1 MDKEREGL
9 KLSAVFVI
17 IAGLICVA
25 TAIIY
30 AIFESI
36 NRFSEPGQIVTS
48 LGLAGLGIVGI
59 MLGLNMLFPG
69 ELGSSFIML
78 FASFLSASGILGFI
92 FLYPD
97 SWFYPKVGYVML
109 AYTAGIFLLACN
121 ILLRQL
127 KSFSVPMNCTAQVE
141 NGESGNTM
149 FSEEGQLTV
158 ALGGMMVSQVLHP
171 ASEFQLWNSTCPEQ
185 DVYERNADLF
195 LSQTGKSNIEV
206 AGALEEMRKEV
217 MEDKPQES
225 CEATVDLATATT
237 ATDSITDANT
247 AKDYADGNIPAAEET
262 QSIPVVAGTDVE
274 VKKKGIESFLSMKRT
289 DIRRDDHMR
298 EAAHKILRFHFGR
311 MLKHERG
318 TMIGKDIEEL
328 HDMRVA
334 AMRMRSVLQVF
345 NGHLDMDAMKPFFM
359 NLKATRRSLGTVRD
373 LDVFMEKIQHYV
385 ESLPQ
390 ERQSELDELV
400 GTLLIE
406 RDKARGLMLL
416 HLDSGKYNKFK
427 IKFTKVLEKKRGWED
442 SRVRKDGK
450 PLPHRVRDTLPL
462 LLYSQLATVRT
473 YDDLV
478 HADEP
483 SYEMLHA
490 LRIDIKILRYTLEFF
505 DEVLGDDTA
514 SLVNDLKGLQDNL
527 GDIHDAV
534 VAVELLEDYLK
545 YGKWGIAENRKSAE
559 ESVMIINV
567 GVENYLAYRR
577 DEIGTLL
584 EAFPDLWSKIMDPDF
599 GIRFSGVVSSL
610 YHN

>member
-1 MDKEREGL
+1 MDKERKGL
-9 KLSAVFVI
+9 KLFAVCAI

-25 TAIIY
+25 SATIY

-36 NRFSEPGQIVTS
+36 NRFSEPGQIATS
-48 LGLAGLGIVGI
+48 LGLAGMGIVGI
-59 MLGLNMLFPG
+59 MLGLNMLFPR

-78 FASFLSASGILGFI
+78 LGSFLSASGILGFI
-92 FLYPD
+92 LLYPD

-109 AYTAGIFLLACN
+109 AYAAGIFLLACN
-121 ILLRQL
+121 ILLWQL
-127 KSFSVPMNCTAQVE
+127 KSFSVPMNYRPQIEKVE
-141 NGESGNTM
+141 SRNTM
-149 FSEEGQLTV
+149 FSGEGQLTA

-171 ASEFQLWNSTCPEQ
+171 ASEFQSWNSTCPEQ
-185 DVYERNADLF
+185 DVYEQNADLF
-195 LSQTGKSNIEV
+195 LSQTGKNNIEI
-206 AGALEEMRKEV
+206 AGSLEEMRPEAL
-217 MEDKPQES
+217 EDKPQES

-237 ATDSITDANT
+237 DTDSITDANT
-247 AKDYADGNIPAAEET
+247 AEDYADEKIPAAEET
-262 QSIPVVAGTDVE
+262 LSIPVVAGTGVE

-442 SRVRKDGK
+442 SRMGKDGR
-450 PLPHRVRDTLPL
+450 PLAHRVRDALPL

-505 DEVLGDDTA
+505 EEVLGEDTA
-514 SLVNDLKGLQDNL
+514 SLVNALKGFQANR
-527 GDIHDAV
+527 GNIHDGV
-534 VAVELLEDYLK
+534 VAVVVVDVYLK
-545 YGKWGIAENRKSAE
+545 YG
-559 ESVMIINV
+559 
-567 GVENYLAYRR
+567 
-577 DEIGTLL
+577 
-584 EAFPDLWSKIMDPDF
+584 
-599 GIRFSGVVSSL
+599 
-610 YHN
+610 